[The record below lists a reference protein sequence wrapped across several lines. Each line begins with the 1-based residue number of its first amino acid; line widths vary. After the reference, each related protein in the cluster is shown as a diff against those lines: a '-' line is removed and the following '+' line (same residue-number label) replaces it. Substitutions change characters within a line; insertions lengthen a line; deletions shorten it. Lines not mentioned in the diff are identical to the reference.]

1 MAVKVYKTIQPGNI
15 STVVKGVRILF
26 SGMLHMPGTY
36 STNNVELQKAI
47 ESSPQYG
54 KAFVLAYSSGSEPEV
69 ASVPEAEVTPEAETP
84 KPKPAGRPK
93 GSKQP
98 EVDSGSSQPAVG
110 STQEN

>member
-26 SGMLHMPGTY
+26 SGMLHMPGMY
-36 STNNVELQKAI
+36 STGNAELQKAI

-54 KAFVLAYSSGSEPEV
+54 KSFVLAYSSGSEPEAVPKTEV
-69 ASVPEAEVTPEAETP
+69 APKAETEVMPEEAP

-93 GSKQP
+93 TVK
-98 EVDSGSSQPAVG
+98 
-110 STQEN
+110 N